1 MCGHFQIP
9 FLTFF
14 IATLIGKAINKVSIQ
29 VVFII
34 VAFSQHMMSGILAW
48 MRGWA
53 PSLATSIAAQIESQ
67 KMTLFKT

>member
-9 FLTFF
+9 FFTFF

-48 MRGWA
+48 MSFWT
-53 PSLATSIAAQIESQ
+53 PSLATSIGDQIES
-67 KMTLFKT
+67 